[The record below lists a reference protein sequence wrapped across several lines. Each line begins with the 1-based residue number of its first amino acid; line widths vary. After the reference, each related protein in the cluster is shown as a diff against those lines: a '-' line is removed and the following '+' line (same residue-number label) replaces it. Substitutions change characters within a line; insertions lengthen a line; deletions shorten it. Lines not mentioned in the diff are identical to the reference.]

1 MPATTQ
7 RDYYGILGVAPDA
20 DADTIRRAFWRLA
33 KLWHP
38 DRYRTAPDQ
47 LREQAER
54 RMRLLTEAHAVLG
67 DPARRAEYDHT
78 YEGGIAGM
86 RARDGVEYGAQPF
99 PMSPTFS
106 IPGYTPTVSAG
117 PATSDPH
124 GLTIF
129 ILITASIICFAFV
142 GIAASSG
149 NWGNRIV
156 AGGIALVVAVL
167 AVVLLVRDGPVDEI
181 VQADRAAEART
192 PTPRQTTITLSDFEE
207 LVQTALDDL
216 PPEFAAEL
224 KNVTIFVEEEPS
236 MEVLRRVGVK
246 PGWTLFGLYE
256 GVPIT
261 KQSVFHAGPPE
272 SITLFQ
278 APIERHCLF
287 VPERIAYQV
296 RATLLHEVAHHFGLD
311 HDEMPIWVKA

>member
-20 DADTIRRAFWRLA
+20 DAATIRRAFWRLA

-67 DPARRAEYDHT
+67 DPARRAEFDRMYD
-78 YEGGIAGM
+78 GGVAGM
-86 RARDGVEYGAQPF
+86 RARDGVAPGAQPF
-99 PMSPTFS
+99 PMPQGFT
-106 IPGYTPTVSAG
+106 IPGYMPTVSSG

-124 GLTIF
+124 GLTVF
-129 ILITASIICFAFV
+129 IMITSAIICFAFV

-149 NWGNRIV
+149 NWGNRII
-156 AGGIALVVAVL
+156 AGGIALAVAVL
-167 AVVLLVRDGPVDEI
+167 AVVLLVRDGPVEEI
-181 VQADRAAEART
+181 VRADRAAEARQPKSA
-192 PTPRQTTITLSDFEE
+192 PTILALSDFEE

-216 PPEFAAEL
+216 PPEFADEL
-224 KNVTIFVEEEPS
+224 QNVTVFVEEEPS
-236 MEVLRRVGVK
+236 IEILRRVGVK

-261 KQSVFHAGPPE
+261 KQSIYHAGPPE
-272 SITLFQ
+272 RITLFQ
-278 APIERHCLF
+278 GPIERHCLF